1 MVTIFDVAKEA
12 GVSKSTVSRV
22 INRDTKVKKETRD
35 AVEAAIKKLNYSPS
49 YMAQAIRTRR
59 THTIA
64 LVATWLWSVI
74 RNVMQCRKSNTQINY

>member
-1 MVTIFDVAKEA
+1 MTTIFDVAKEA

-22 INRDTKVKKETRD
+22 INGETKVKKETKD

-64 LVATWLWSVI
+64 LVVPEY
-74 RNVMQCRKSNTQINY
+74 SNIFYTECFGE

>member
-64 LVATWLWSVI
+64 LVFRNTVI
-74 RNVMQCRKSNTQINY
+74 FFIRTCFVE

>member
-35 AVEAAIKKLNYSPS
+35 AVEAAIKKLNYSR
-49 YMAQAIRTRR
+49 AIWHRQFVPEELTR
-59 THTIA
+59 
-64 LVATWLWSVI
+64 
-74 RNVMQCRKSNTQINY
+74 

>member
-59 THTIA
+59 TQHWWFRNT
-64 LVATWLWSVI
+64 VI
-74 RNVMQCRKSNTQINY
+74 FFIRTCFVE

>member
-49 YMAQAIRTRR
+49 
-59 THTIA
+59 
-64 LVATWLWSVI
+64 
-74 RNVMQCRKSNTQINY
+74 